1 MVVQSWTFAD
11 YFSASTCQHFC
22 NLFQHAAELE
32 KKQNESENKKLLGET
47 VQYGSVIQVCGVT
60 YAYSKEQNSDFHFE
74 MLSLYYYRC
83 S

>member
-1 MVVQSWTFAD
+1 MVAG
-11 YFSASTCQHFC
+11 YFSANTCQHFG

-47 VQYGSVIQVCGVT
+47 VQYGSVIQVCGVMC
-60 YAYSKEQNSDFHFE
+60 AYSKEQNSDFHFE